1 MELDDYADFEPQ
13 RLKRTP
19 EGYLT
24 GRIRATCSG
33 VFPYLVQ
40 DGTTVR
46 RLRPDAEVGDAGS
59 VASLNSKPVTL
70 MHPGTSVGPSNAKA
84 LQVGFTGTDAAWDGS
99 YVSVTVTITD
109 QDAIRAVE
117 EGKVKAVSCGYD
129 VILVRDPYS
138 GGYDYYEISDRR
150 CLVKR
155 SRGNE

>member
-1 MELDDYADFEPQ
+1 M
-13 RLKRTP
+13 
-19 EGYLT
+19 T